1 MRRDNFTLSLDLGSE
16 LIIDNFAGGGGTST
30 GLEQAFGRPVDIAIN
45 HDPEALAMHAANHPH
60 TTHLCESVWD
70 VDPIKVTGNRPVGL
84 VWLSPDCKHFSKAKG
99 GKPVEKRIR
108 GLAWVTLR
116 WAAKCK
122 PRVIMLENVE
132 EFKTW
137 GPLLIAADGSAK
149 PDPAKK
155 GKTFDSFIRQL
166 RAHGYTVDYREM
178 RGCDHDT
185 PTIRKRFF
193 LVARRDGITIK
204 WPEPT
209 HGAPDSI
216 GVRAGKLR
224 PYRTAAECIDFS
236 LPCPSIFERDRPLA
250 PATLRRIAKGIMR
263 YVVDA
268 ADPFIVGQGGP
279 VYGGKPVS
287 ANQPFGTLTTE
298 NHRAVVLPTIVPVT
312 HQGGDRTES
321 IGEPFR
327 TITGAHRGEKALG
340 VATLVQV
347 GYGEREG
354 QAPRALDIEKPL
366 GTVVGAAAKHALVEA
381 ELVPFVMTN
390 TTGHP
395 GAGAYMPVPTITA
408 AGNQALVSALL
419 TGVGGRAGQSRPRGV
434 DEPTATATS
443 KADAALITAVLV
455 DAAHGE
461 VSPSG
466 VKRWG
471 TGAHNVE
478 APLGTVTASGNKA
491 VATAFLA
498 KHYTGV
504 VGSDLADPIGT
515 VTACDH
521 HSLVTAFLTEHA
533 NASTQRVMPADAPLR
548 TMCAQVKGG
557 HFSMVSAHIT
567 KFRTGATGSDMNT
580 PLPTITA
587 GPKENPAGA
596 PHALGI
602 VTAHIQRDMGASVG
616 HAADAPLG
624 TVTAGGGGKAAL
636 VTSNMIKLRGT
647 STAAGTDEPL
657 GTVSAGGQHHAEV
670 RSFLLAYYGASE
682 THSLSDPLNTVTSRD
697 RFGLVTIQ
705 GQDYQIVDIGLRMLQ
720 PRELFRAQGFPDD
733 YIIGDDP
740 AQGLKLTKSAQ
751 VRMCGN
757 SVCPPMAKA
766 LILANFAH
774 EREIARSVA

>member
-1 MRRDNFTLSLDLGSE
+1 MKRDWFTLSLDLGEE

-45 HDPEALAMHAANHPH
+45 HDPEALTMHAANHPH

-70 VDPIKVTGNRPVGL
+70 VDPIKVTNNRPVGL

-137 GPLLIAADGSAK
+137 GPLLVEADGSAK

-178 RGCDHDT
+178 RGCDHNT

-193 LVARRDGITIK
+193 LVARRDGIAIK

-216 GVRAGKLR
+216 GVRAGKLL

-236 LPCPSIFERDRPLA
+236 LPCPSIFERDKPLA

-268 ADPFIVGQGGP
+268 ADPFIVGAGGP
-279 VYGGKPVS
+279 ARAGEPRPT
-287 ANQPFGTLTTE
+287 ARPFGTLLAR
-298 NHRAVVLPTIVPVT
+298 NDSYFCAPTIVPVT

-327 TITGAHRGEKALG
+327 TITGAHRGEKALST
-340 VATLVQV
+340 AFLSPYYSDKRSTDA
-347 GYGEREG
+347 RG
-354 QAPRALDIEKPL
+354 QFPSAPIN
-366 GTVVGAAAKHALVEA
+366 TVTTENRHALVEA

-395 GAGAYMPVPTITA
+395 GAGADTPVPTITA

-419 TGVGGRAGQSRPRGV
+419 AGVGGRAGQSRPRGL

-443 KADAALITAVLV
+443 KADEALVTAVLV

-471 TGAHNVE
+471 TGAHDVE

-533 NASTQRVMPADAPLR
+533 NASNQRVMPADEPLR
-548 TMCAQVKGG
+548 TICAQVKGG

-567 KFRTGATGSDMNT
+567 KFRTGATGSAMNT

-587 GPKENPAGA
+587 GPKEKPAGA

-602 VTAHIQRDMGASVG
+602 
-616 HAADAPLG
+616 
-624 TVTAGGGGKAAL
+624 

-647 STAAGTDEPL
+647 STAASTHEPL

-670 RSFLLAYYGASE
+670 RSFLLAYYGTDQSQGLA
-682 THSLSDPLNTVTSRD
+682 DPLATVTSRD
-697 RFGLVTIQ
+697 RFGLVTIH

-774 EREIARSVA
+774 EREIARVA